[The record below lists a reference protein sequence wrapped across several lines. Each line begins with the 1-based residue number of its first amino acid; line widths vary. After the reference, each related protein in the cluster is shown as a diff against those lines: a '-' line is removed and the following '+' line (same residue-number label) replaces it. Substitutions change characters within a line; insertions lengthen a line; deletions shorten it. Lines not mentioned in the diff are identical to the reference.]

1 MAKALMEYRGDRD
14 QSGKVG
20 FPESVAVPKFK
31 GSSTNVGGLKDEI
44 LDALLIIIKLTNCKK
59 SI

>member
-1 MAKALMEYRGDRD
+1 MAKALMEYHGDRD

-44 LDALLIIIKLTNCKK
+44 LDALHFSPQTQQAI
-59 SI
+59 